1 MSSEKLYVIL
11 PRWEE
16 GMPRI
21 WLSKLLEEFSRRGAD
36 VTAVAPV
43 SSHPPNVKVGVFYV
57 PRDVLTPYTSA
68 PFSLPARIKELVDM
82 GHKVILSMPYSSLA
96 LSLARVLP
104 HIRGKYYVIWH
115 HLCKETFLKV
125 ERKAHAKVLDGA
137 KKVFVPYPNLPLPTD
152 SAHVISSS
160 LPYMDIPFSSYRL
173 RVFLP
178 SLKLYEPFPYRA
190 MLRVK
195 AGATPATFPGE
206 WKDIWRSVLDMKLP
220 TMREAYLWYKNEIWK
235 EF

>member
-1 MSSEKLYVIL
+1 MNSEKLYVVL

-21 WLSKLLEEFSRRGAD
+21 WLSKLLEEFSRRGTD
-36 VTAVAPV
+36 VTVIAPV
-43 SSHPPNVKVGVFYV
+43 SSHLPHVKVGVFYV

-68 PFSLPARIKELVDM
+68 PFSLPTRIKELVDM
-82 GHKVILSMPYSSLA
+82 GHKVVLSMPYSSLA
-96 LSLARVLP
+96 LSLASVLS
-104 HIRGKYYVIWH
+104 HIRDKYYVIWH

-125 ERKAHAKVLDGA
+125 EKKAHAKILESA
-137 KKVFVPYPNLPLPTD
+137 KKVFLPYPGLSLPTD
-152 SAHVISSS
+152 RANIILSP
-160 LPYMDIPFSSYRL
+160 LPSMEIPFSSYRL

-178 SLKLYEPFPYRA
+178 SLKLYEPFPYKA

-195 AGATPATFPGE
+195 AGATPATLPGE
-206 WKDIWRSVLDMKLP
+206 WKDIWRSILDMRLP

-235 EF
+235 GF